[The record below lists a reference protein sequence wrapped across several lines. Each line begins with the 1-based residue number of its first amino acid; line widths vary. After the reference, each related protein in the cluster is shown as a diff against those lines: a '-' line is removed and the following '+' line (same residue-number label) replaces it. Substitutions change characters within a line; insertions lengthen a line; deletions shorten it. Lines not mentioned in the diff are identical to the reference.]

1 MDLKKFI
8 QVFLVLFVLFFAN
21 ASFGEDM
28 RLAGFQHKAPVDTFH
43 NNISTE
49 DVMNSYMKDMEQR
62 IKSNWF
68 PQQDS
73 FKNKTV
79 VTFQIMRDG
88 TIKSSKVS
96 EPSGDKQF
104 DADAIKAVEQTGKV
118 APLPK
123 NIFGEYIDITF
134 TFERVSYLI
143 KKNRYDR

>member
-1 MDLKKFI
+1 MNLKNFI
-8 QVFLVLFVLFFAN
+8 QVFLVLFVVFFAN

-28 RLAGFQHKAPVDTFH
+28 RLAGFQRNAPAETFH
-43 NNISTE
+43 SNISTE
-49 DVMNSYMKDMEQR
+49 DVMNLYMKDMEHR

-104 DADAIKAVEQTGKV
+104 DADAVKAVEKTGKV

-143 KKNRYDR
+143 KKDRYDR

>member
-1 MDLKKFI
+1 MNLKKFV
-8 QVFLVLFVLFFAN
+8 QVFLVLFVIFFTN

-28 RLAGFQHKAPVDTFH
+28 RLAGFQGKAPVKTVH

-49 DVMNSYMKDMEQR
+49 DVMNSYMKDMEHR
-62 IKSNWF
+62 IKSNWLPPEDNF
-68 PQQDS
+68 R
-73 FKNKTV
+73 NKTV
-79 VTFQIMRDG
+79 VTFQVMRDG

-96 EPSGDKQF
+96 ESSGDKQF
-104 DADAIKAVEQTGKV
+104 DTDAIKAVQQTGKV

-143 KKNRYDR
+143 KKDRYDR